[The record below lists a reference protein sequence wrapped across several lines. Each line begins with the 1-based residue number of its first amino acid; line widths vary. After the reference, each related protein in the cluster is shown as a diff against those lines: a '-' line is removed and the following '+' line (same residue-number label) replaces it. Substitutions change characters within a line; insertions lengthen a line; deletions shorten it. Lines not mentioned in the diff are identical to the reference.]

1 MLKESIDN
9 NRAWAI
15 KEIRDGSDWWMIR
28 GGAFSNKTNNKYPK
42 RLFKEK
48 GDAELFSNNLNREGN
63 WKTKIVEVWN
73 FKKDKDNK
81 QSRGNRLQ
89 VNGIRDGFNALNERG
104 S

>member
-1 MLKESIDN
+1 MLKDSVDN

-15 KEIRDGSDWWMIR
+15 KEVRDGSDWWMIR

-63 WKTKIVEVWN
+63 WKTEIVEVWHL
-73 FKKDKDNK
+73 KKDKDHK
-81 QSRGNRLQ
+81 QSRGTRQQ
-89 VNGIRDGFNALNERG
+89 VNGTRDGFNALNECG